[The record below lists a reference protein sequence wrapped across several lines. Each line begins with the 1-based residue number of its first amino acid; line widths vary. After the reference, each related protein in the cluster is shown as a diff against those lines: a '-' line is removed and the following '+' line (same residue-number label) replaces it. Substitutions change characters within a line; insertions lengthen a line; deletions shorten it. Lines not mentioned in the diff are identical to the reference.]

1 MIQINKRLAT
11 IFGTNSLIVASQM
24 RLNQTWFNS
33 NAMRLSALLA
43 ILGIDI
49 CERREIVVR

>member
-11 IFGTNSLIVASQM
+11 MLEIISPIVPWQT

-33 NAMRLSALLA
+33 NAIRLSALLA

-49 CERREIVVR
+49 CERREVVVR

>member
-1 MIQINKRLAT
+1 MIQINKQIAT
-11 IFGTNSLIVASQM
+11 MLGIISPIVPWQT

-49 CERREIVVR
+49 CERREVVVR

>member
-1 MIQINKRLAT
+1 MIQINKQFAMMLG
-11 IFGTNSLIVASQM
+11 INSPIVVSQM

-33 NAMRLSALLA
+33 NAIRLSALLA

-49 CERREIVVR
+49 CERREVVVR

>member
-11 IFGTNSLIVASQM
+11 MLGIISPIAPWQT

-49 CERREIVVR
+49 CERREVVVR

>member
-33 NAMRLSALLA
+33 NAIRLSALLA

-49 CERREIVVR
+49 CERREVVVR

>member
-1 MIQINKRLAT
+1 MIQINKRLAMK
-11 IFGTNSLIVASQM
+11 FGINSPIVAWQT

-33 NAMRLSALLA
+33 NAIRLSAPLA

-49 CERREIVVR
+49 CERREVVVR

>member
-1 MIQINKRLAT
+1 MIQINKQFAT
-11 IFGTNSLIVASQM
+11 MLGIISPIMPWQT

-49 CERREIVVR
+49 CEKKEVVVR

>member
-1 MIQINKRLAT
+1 MIQINKQLAT
-11 IFGTNSLIVASQM
+11 MLGIISPIVPWQT

-33 NAMRLSALLA
+33 NAIRLSALLA

-49 CERREIVVR
+49 CERREVVVR

>member
-1 MIQINKRLAT
+1 MLGII
-11 IFGTNSLIVASQM
+11 SLIVLWQTE
-24 RLNQTWFNS
+24 LNQTWFNS

-49 CERREIVVR
+49 CERREVVVR

>member
-1 MIQINKRLAT
+1 MIQINKQIAT
-11 IFGTNSLIVASQM
+11 MLGIISPIVPWQT

-49 CERREIVVR
+49 CERKEVVVR

>member
-11 IFGTNSLIVASQM
+11 MLGINSLIVVSQM

-33 NAMRLSALLA
+33 NAIRLSAPLA

-49 CERREIVVR
+49 CERREVVVR

>member
-1 MIQINKRLAT
+1 MIQINKQFAM
-11 IFGTNSLIVASQM
+11 IFGINSPIAPWQT

-49 CERREIVVR
+49 CERREVVVR